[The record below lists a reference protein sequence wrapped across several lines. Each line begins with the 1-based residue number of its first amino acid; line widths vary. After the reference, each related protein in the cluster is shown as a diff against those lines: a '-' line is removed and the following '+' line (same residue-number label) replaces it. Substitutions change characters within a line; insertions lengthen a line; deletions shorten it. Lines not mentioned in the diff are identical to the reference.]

1 MWTIIIGGD
10 TKGRNQKRLKEF
22 KQPLV
27 VSMITKLFLYY
38 KKIDQSFDMKRFPS
52 KHERLEV
59 LQL

>member
-1 MWTIIIGGD
+1 
-10 TKGRNQKRLKEF
+10 
-22 KQPLV
+22 
-27 VSMITKLFLYY
+27 MITKLFLYY